1 MYTRTPSG
9 QKSSRSGFCEILIYI
24 GSVKSKVMTSQVSRD
39 PIRSGFKNLPFHGSV
54 PFLFQLT
61 TLSLRVVEVY
71 IFKIEKRLHCFFW
84 DEVIVIKPESNH
96 EFLHLTLIRA
106 GGGGTLLCLDVNV
119 AKKSGKVNVT
129 DLVKNRFPAIFGTY
143 LTWIYQKNI
152 LKDFYVPV
160 F

>member
-39 PIRSGFKNLPFHGSV
+39 PIRSGFKN
-54 PFLFQLT
+54 
-61 TLSLRVVEVY
+61 
-71 IFKIEKRLHCFFW
+71 
-84 DEVIVIKPESNH
+84 
-96 EFLHLTLIRA
+96 
-106 GGGGTLLCLDVNV
+106 V